1 MPVFSVVV
9 PSYGNVEYISQCLD
23 SLIAQSFTDWEAIIV
38 DDCSCDGSLALVDIY
53 AERTQ
58 GSFLLQRAAMKV
70 CTVREKRVLKK
81 HQVIT
86 SSLSTQMTLLIRMLY
101 VF

>member
-1 MPVFSVVV
+1 M
-9 PSYGNVEYISQCLD
+9 EYISQCLD

-38 DDCSCDGSLALVDIY
+38 DDCSCDGSLALVGSY
-53 AERTQ
+53 AEKDSRIISVAKSRNE
-58 GSFLLQRAAMKV
+58 GPHCAR
-70 CTVREKRVLKK
+70 KRVLKK

-101 VF
+101 AF

>member
-53 AERTQ
+53 AEKDSRII
-58 GSFLLQRAAMKV
+58 SV
-70 CTVREKRVLKK
+70 EKRVLKK